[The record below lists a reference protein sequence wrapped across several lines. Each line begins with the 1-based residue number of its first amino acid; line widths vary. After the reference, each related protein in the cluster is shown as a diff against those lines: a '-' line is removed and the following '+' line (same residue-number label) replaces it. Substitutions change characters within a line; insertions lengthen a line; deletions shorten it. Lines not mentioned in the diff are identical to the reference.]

1 MSEAKQQQLAT
12 LAVHA
17 GQSPDPTT
25 GSRAVPIYQTTSYL
39 FQDADHAGRL
49 FALKE
54 FGNIYTRIM
63 NPTTDVFEKRVAALE
78 GGAAGLATASGQAAE
93 TLALTTLAAAG
104 DEIVSTTS
112 LYGGTYNLFHYTLPR
127 LGITVKFVDADD
139 FDGLRAA
146 INDKTRAVYTET
158 LGNPKLD
165 VVDIEKLAAIA
176 HEHKLPLVIDNT
188 SASPALVRPIE
199 WGADIVVN
207 SATKFLGG
215 HGTTIGGVIVDAGKF
230 DWAASGRF
238 KDFTEPD
245 PSYHGLS
252 YTEAFGPL
260 AFILKARV
268 QGLRDTGAALSPFNA
283 FLLLQGIETLHL
295 RLERHS
301 AERAGRGQASG
312 AASRRGVGQ
321 LSGPGIQPVLTSGR
335 RSICPPARARW
346 SPLASR
352 ADYEAGKKLI
362 DALELFSLVANIGD
376 AKSLVIHPASTTH
389 QQLSVE
395 EQATTGVT
403 PELVRL
409 SVGIEDIR
417 DILAD
422 LDQAI
427 EAANGHALAGA
438 TETAEPCCTM
448 SIMTEPTRR
457 DRSRR
462 PTEAGILAAHLR
474 RRLCARRAPVAGVR
488 PHAGRRLTLHYAV
501 YGRLNAARDNAVLV
515 CHALSG
521 SALVGSW
528 WPEIFAPGGGS
539 VAGSRFCDLHQHA
552 GLLLRLDR
560 ARFGGPG
567 DGRHLRPGFSAGFDP
582 RQCAGAGQAAG
593 LAGHSPAA
601 AGAGRLDRRHAG
613 PGVGDP

>member
-1 MSEAKQQQLAT
+1 MSEVKQQFAT

-17 GQSPDPTT
+17 GQVPDPAT
-25 GSRAVPIYQTTSYL
+25 GARAVPIYQTTSYV

-49 FALKE
+49 FGLQE

-93 TLALTTLAAAG
+93 TLALTTLAGAG

-112 LYGGTYNLFHYTLPR
+112 LYGGTYNLFHYTFPR

-139 FDGLRAA
+139 FAGLRAA
-146 INDKTRAVYTET
+146 INAKTRAVYTET

-165 VVDIEKLAAIA
+165 VADIEKLAAIA
-176 HEHKLPLVIDNT
+176 HEHRLPLVIDNT
-188 SASPALVRPIE
+188 TPSAALVRPIE

-215 HGTTIGGVIVDAGKF
+215 HGTAIGGVIVDAGKF

-238 KDFTEPD
+238 RNLTEPD
-245 PSYHGLS
+245 PSYNS
-252 YTEAFGPL
+252 ISFTEAFGPL

-301 AERAGRGQASG
+301 ENALAVARYLERHPGVEWVNYPGLESSAYYKRALKYLPNGRGAL
-312 AASRRGVGQ
+312 VTF
-321 LSGPGIQPVLTSGR
+321 GIKGG
-335 RSICPPARARW
+335 
-346 SPLASR
+346 
-352 ADYEAGKKLI
+352 YEAGKKLI
-362 DALELFSLVANIGD
+362 DGLELFSLLANIGD

-389 QQLSVE
+389 RQLSDE
-395 EQATTGVT
+395 EQASTGVT

-427 EAANGHALAGA
+427 EAANGHTFEGA
-438 TETAEPCCTM
+438 TATA
-448 SIMTEPTRR
+448 
-457 DRSRR
+457 D
-462 PTEAGILAAHLR
+462 LAA
-474 RRLCARRAPVAGVR
+474 
-488 PHAGRRLTLHYAV
+488 
-501 YGRLNAARDNAVLV
+501 
-515 CHALSG
+515 
-521 SALVGSW
+521 
-528 WPEIFAPGGGS
+528 
-539 VAGSRFCDLHQHA
+539 Q
-552 GLLLRLDR
+552 
-560 ARFGGPG
+560 
-567 DGRHLRPGFSAGFDP
+567 
-582 RQCAGAGQAAG
+582 
-593 LAGHSPAA
+593 
-601 AGAGRLDRRHAG
+601 
-613 PGVGDP
+613 

>member
-1 MSEAKQQQLAT
+1 MSEAKQQFAT

-25 GSRAVPIYQTTSYL
+25 GSRAVPIYQTTSYV

-49 FALKE
+49 FGLKE

-78 GGAAGLATASGQAAE
+78 GGVAGLATASGQAAE
-93 TLALTTLAAAG
+93 TLTLTTLAAAG

-127 LGITVKFVDADD
+127 LGITVRFVDADD

-146 INDKTRAVYTET
+146 INEKTRAIYTES

-165 VVDIEKLAAIA
+165 VVDSEKLAGIA
-176 HEHKLPLVIDNT
+176 HENGLPLVVDNT
-188 SASPALVRPIE
+188 TPSAALVRPIE

-215 HGTTIGGVIVDAGKF
+215 HGTAIGGVIVDAGKF

-238 KDFTEPD
+238 KEFTEPD

-301 AERAGRGQASG
+301 QNALAVARHLEQHPGVEWVNYPGLESSRFYTRAQKYLPNGHG
-312 AASRRGVGQ
+312 AIVTF
-321 LSGPGIQPVLTSGR
+321 GIKGGF
-335 RSICPPARARW
+335 
-346 SPLASR
+346 
-352 ADYEAGKKLI
+352 EAGKKLI
-362 DALELFSLVANIGD
+362 NGLSLFSLLANIGD

-395 EQATTGVT
+395 EQASTGVT

-427 EAANGHALAGA
+427 TAANGHTYGGVPTTEALAA
-438 TETAEPCCTM
+438 
-448 SIMTEPTRR
+448 
-457 DRSRR
+457 
-462 PTEAGILAAHLR
+462 
-474 RRLCARRAPVAGVR
+474 
-488 PHAGRRLTLHYAV
+488 
-501 YGRLNAARDNAVLV
+501 
-515 CHALSG
+515 
-521 SALVGSW
+521 
-528 WPEIFAPGGGS
+528 
-539 VAGSRFCDLHQHA
+539 Q
-552 GLLLRLDR
+552 
-560 ARFGGPG
+560 
-567 DGRHLRPGFSAGFDP
+567 
-582 RQCAGAGQAAG
+582 
-593 LAGHSPAA
+593 
-601 AGAGRLDRRHAG
+601 
-613 PGVGDP
+613 